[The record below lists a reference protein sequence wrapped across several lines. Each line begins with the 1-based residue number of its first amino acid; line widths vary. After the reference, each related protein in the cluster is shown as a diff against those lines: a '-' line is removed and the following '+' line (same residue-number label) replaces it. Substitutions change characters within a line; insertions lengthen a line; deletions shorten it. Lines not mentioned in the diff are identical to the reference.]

1 MVTNSCQLCGSNN
14 LKQIIDLGNHPLA
27 DTFLSEDQIGGEE
40 IFYPLRVLLCLQ
52 CGYATLF
59 YIVSH
64 ETRYAKNEYSY
75 TSSNSPV
82 AIAHFQDLA
91 REAAQKAK
99 MTKDDLVL
107 DIGSNTGTLLE
118 SFRNILGC
126 KIIGIEPSENIARL
140 ALKNSIPTINHFF
153 DAESVSEILSSGKA
167 KIIICTNVF
176 NHITDLSDFMQNV
189 RKLLEDDGMF
199 IFEVPYLLHL
209 VSDVAFDTIYLEH
222 TTYFGIKPF
231 VPFFKN
237 FGFNIIH
244 LAENN
249 YMGGSIRL
257 YVSKSKEAADID
269 EYIKREEES
278 GMYDPENYKEFMSK
292 ARQLKFD
299 VLHKIYQIKSQGE
312 KIVGIGAATKGNT
325 FLNYCKIDH
334 TLLDF
339 VTDSSPLKI
348 GKYTPGSHIPIRHD
362 NDITEDIKHALI
374 LPWNIAGF
382 LKEKL
387 QHHHLNFITPNI
399 QKKYESRT
407 HKHKF

>member
-27 DTFLSEDQIGGEE
+27 DTFLSEDKMGGEE
-40 IFYPLRVLLCLQ
+40 IFYPLRVLLCLK

-59 YIVSH
+59 YIVSR
-64 ETRYAKNEYSY
+64 EIRYAKNEYSY
-75 TSSNSPV
+75 TSSNSPI
-82 AIAHFQDLA
+82 AIAHFRELA
-91 REAAQKAK
+91 SEASQKAK
-99 MTKDDLVL
+99 VTKDDLVI

-118 SFRNILGC
+118 AFQSITGC
-126 KIIGIEPSENIARL
+126 KIIGIEPSENIAQL
-140 ALKNSIPTINHFF
+140 ALENLIPTINHFF
-153 DAESVSEILSSGKA
+153 DTESVSEILSSGKA

-176 NHITDLSDFMQNV
+176 NHITDLSGFMHNV

-209 VSDVAFDTIYLEH
+209 VRDVAFDTVYLEH
-222 TTYFGIKPF
+222 VTYFGIKPF

-257 YVSKSKEAADID
+257 YVSQSKEAADID
-269 EYIKREEES
+269 EYIKREEEC

-292 ARQLKFD
+292 TRQLKFD
-299 VLHKIYQIKSQGE
+299 VLHKIYKIKSQGE

-339 VTDSSPLKI
+339 VADSSPLKI
-348 GKYTPGSHIPIRHD
+348 GKYTPGSRIPIRSD
-362 NDITEDIKHALI
+362 NDIKEDIKHALI
-374 LPWNIAGF
+374 LPWNIAEF
-382 LKEKL
+382 LKKKL
-387 QHHHLNFITPNI
+387 QHLHLNFIIPNI

-407 HKHKF
+407 HQGKF